1 MYLTF
6 AHKII
11 LPVFVVVPIKYQF
24 LFLILAICFVI
35 GEFVLDRMNGLYD
48 KFNRLAIYKVCEAI
62 CVLVLT
68 VYFVVEKSAGSYP
81 VSKSAGIAATFF
93 IAFNLFLFFGVEI
106 PLSIK

>member
-24 LFLILAICFVI
+24 LFLIFAILFVI
-35 GEFVLDRMNGLYD
+35 GEFVFDKMNGLYD
-48 KFNRLAIYKVCEAI
+48 SFNRLAIYKVCEAI

-68 VYFVVEKSAGSYP
+68 IYFVV
-81 VSKSAGIAATFF
+81 
-93 IAFNLFLFFGVEI
+93 
-106 PLSIK
+106 